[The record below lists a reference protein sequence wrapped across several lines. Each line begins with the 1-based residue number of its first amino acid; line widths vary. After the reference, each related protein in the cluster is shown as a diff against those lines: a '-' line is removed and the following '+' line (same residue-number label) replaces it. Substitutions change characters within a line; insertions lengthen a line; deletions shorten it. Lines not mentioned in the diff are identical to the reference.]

1 MKNIKKAKREIK
13 QLVQEILVKLKSKI
27 ENYAVES
34 DKLDGKKNEIVEIS
48 NELKKSIRFNFEE
61 LREILAK
68 KEQELISSA
77 DDFLLSKAGV
87 ID

>member
-1 MKNIKKAKREIK
+1 M
-13 QLVQEILVKLKSKI
+13 KLKSKI

-34 DKLDGKKNEIVEIS
+34 DKLDGKKNEIVEIA

-68 KEQELISSA
+68 KEQELLTSA
-77 DDFLLSKAGV
+77 DEFLIAKANI